1 MGGAGGKKYMGWW
14 GHMGGP
20 AQKGIVTYML
30 SPFEQKLFAGAA
42 HNAVFNTARRVTSQI
57 PYVGVAFGLGYFI
70 YTSAKSK
77 HAFLSSKAGHAHAEG
92 GEH

>member
-1 MGGAGGKKYMGWW
+1 MGGAKGKSYMGWW

-20 AQKGIVTYML
+20 TQRGVVTYIL
-30 SPFEQKLFAGAA
+30 SPFEQKAFAGAA

-70 YTSAKSK
+70 YTSAQSR
-77 HAFLSSKAGHAHAEG
+77 HAYLSSKAGHAAEG
-92 GEH
+92 GDH

>member
-1 MGGAGGKKYMGWW
+1 MGNAGGHGYMGWW
-14 GHMGGP
+14 GNMGGP
-20 AQKGIVTYML
+20 TQRGVVTYIL
-30 SPFEQKLFAGAA
+30 SPFEQKPLAGAL

-70 YTSAKSK
+70 YTTAQSK
-77 HAFLSSKAGHAHAEG
+77 HAYLSSKAGHAAS